1 MRAMPDPD
9 TAPLY
14 TVTVRGL
21 CEFTA
26 KQGHLDRR
34 FSPAATALEGMRSH
48 QLAAARR
55 GEDYES
61 EVPLQTVHAGLCV
74 RGRADGYDPRR
85 RCLEEFKAIRGTVD
99 EIPENRRH
107 LHWAQLL
114 TYAALFCRDKGVEEV
129 AVSLVYIDVASQTET
144 EMREVFGADALE
156 AQFQRRCEAFMD
168 WARQEAA
175 HRARRDAA
183 LQTLAFPLPE
193 FRPGQRLLAEAVFRA
208 ARHGR
213 CLQAQAPTGIGKTL
227 GTVFPLL
234 RGMPD
239 NGSDK
244 LAFLTCKGTGRRTAL
259 QALQLLRVGLPERPL
274 RVLAMV
280 PKEQACEHPGTAC
293 HPDACP
299 LAAGFFDRLPA
310 ARQQAV
316 DDGWLDAA
324 AQRRI
329 ALQHQIC
336 PYYLGQELVRW
347 ADALVGDVHHLFD
360 PAGQLWALQQS
371 RDWRLAVLVDE
382 AHNLPERVRMMYS
395 AELRLEVLKRVA
407 RQSPPGLAGAL
418 ALLHG
423 AVAETVAAQTAPY
436 TVLDEMPE
444 PLAQALQVAVAAL
457 ADLAHR
463 QPLAQGE
470 WLDLYPDLQRFA
482 RLADT
487 LGEHSLL
494 DIERSAPPA
503 GHSAQDTPSNTTHP
517 TDDDAIDGCVSI
529 RNVLPAGFLRPRWLA
544 LQQATLFSA
553 TIGPPAHAQALLGL
567 PDDSAWIDVPPAFP
581 PENLQVKV
589 AHRLSTRF
597 ADRSRSLQALAQTL
611 ARQYDDAPGNYLAF
625 FSSFQYLEQAAD
637 ALQRLRAD
645 IPHWRQDRAMSAQAR
660 QAFLERFAPDGRGIG
675 FAVLGGVFSEG
686 VDLPGTRLIGAFI
699 ATLALPPVSPVQTAM
714 NERAQRLLSAGD
726 GSPEL
731 IASMQKVVQAAGRV
745 LRTPQ
750 DKGVLWLL
758 DDRYARPEVQALLPA
773 WWRIETPG

>member
-1 MRAMPDPD
+1 MRAMSATD
-9 TAPLY
+9 TPALY
-14 TVTVRGL
+14 TITVRGL

-34 FSPAATALEGMRSH
+34 FSPTATALEGMRSH
-48 QLAAARR
+48 QLAASRR

-61 EVPLQTVHAGLCV
+61 ELPLQTVHAGLCV

-85 RCLEEFKAIRGTVD
+85 RCLEEFKAIRGTVE

-114 TYAALFCRDKGVEEV
+114 TYAALFCREKGVDEL
-129 AVSLVYIDVASQTET
+129 AVSLVYIDVASQAET
-144 EMREVFGADALE
+144 EMREVFGAQALE
-156 AQFQRRCEAFMD
+156 AQFQQRCEAFMA

-183 LQTLAFPLPE
+183 LQGLAFPLPE

-239 NGSDK
+239 SGTDK
-244 LAFLTCKGTGRRTAL
+244 LAFLTCKGTGRRTAM
-259 QALQLLRVGLPERPL
+259 QALQLLRVGLPGRPL

-316 DDGWLDAA
+316 DEGWLDAA
-324 AQRRI
+324 TQRRI
-329 ALQHQIC
+329 ALEHQIC

-371 RDWRLAVLVDE
+371 REWRLAVLVDE
-382 AHNLPERVRMMYS
+382 AHNLPERARMMYS
-395 AELRLEVLKRVA
+395 AELRLDVLRRVA
-407 RQSPPGLAGAL
+407 RQSPPGLSGAL
-418 ALLHG
+418 SLLLGAL
-423 AVAETVAAQTAPY
+423 AETVAAQTTAY

-470 WLDLYPDLQRFA
+470 WLDLYPDLQHFA

-494 DIERSAPPA
+494 DIERDTPPA
-503 GHSAQDTPSNTTHP
+503 EPPTHP
-517 TDDDAIDGCVSI
+517 GDEPADDSPLHGRVSI

-544 LQQATLFSA
+544 LQHATLFSA

-597 ADRSRSLQALAQTL
+597 ADRSRSLPALAQTL
-611 ARQYDDAPGNYLAF
+611 ARQYDHAPGNYLAF
-625 FSSFQYLEQAAD
+625 FSSFQYLEQAAG
-637 ALQRLRAD
+637 ALQQLRPD

-699 ATLALPPVSPVQTAM
+699 ATLGLPPVSAVQTAV
-714 NERAQRLLSAGD
+714 NERAQRLLQTGEA
-726 GSPEL
+726 SPEL

-750 DKGVLWLL
+750 DKGMLWLL
-758 DDRYARPEVQALLPA
+758 DDRYARPAVQALLPA
-773 WWRIETPG
+773 WWRIDTLG